1 MHEFDVKVFLS
12 KLYEIRQEMTVD
24 KKYDEEFLLEIVEQM
39 LELSHEPN
47 LEKKLR
53 DYKTGDTKLFS
64 DMVYY
69 AIIFLEN
76 NFMNKYK

>member
-24 KKYDEEFLLEIVEQM
+24 NKYDEEFLLEIVEQM

-47 LEKKLR
+47 LDKKLR
-53 DYKTGDTKLFS
+53 DYKTELFS
-64 DMVYY
+64 ELVYS
-69 AIIFLEN
+69 AISFLEN
-76 NFMNKYK
+76 NFEYEK

>member
-47 LEKKLR
+47 LEKQLR
-53 DYKTGDTKLFS
+53 DYKPELFS
-64 DMVYY
+64 ELVYS
-69 AIIFLEN
+69 AISFLEN
-76 NFMNKYK
+76 NFKFLD

>member
-24 KKYDEEFLLEIVEQM
+24 NKYDEEFLLEIVEQM

-53 DYKTGDTKLFS
+53 EYKPDLFS
-64 DMVYY
+64 ELVYS
-69 AIIFLEN
+69 AIRFLEN
-76 NFMNKYK
+76 NFEYEK

>member
-12 KLYEIRQEMTVD
+12 KLYEIRQEMMVD

-47 LEKKLR
+47 LEKQLR
-53 DYKTGDTKLFS
+53 DYKPELFS
-64 DMVYY
+64 ELVYS
-69 AIIFLEN
+69 AISFLEN
-76 NFMNKYK
+76 NFKFLD